1 MTHATPPY
9 WDEAIQHLRADSVM
23 AAIIA
28 QHPEGQMHSRGTPFY
43 TLMRSIVG
51 QQISVRAADA
61 VWGRVMQVVQHVM
74 TAEAVLRADV
84 DVLRS
89 AGLSSQK
96 VTYVQHLALFFVQH
110 RITSPDYWMDM
121 PDDAVIKHL
130 TQIKGIGRWS
140 AEMFLMFGL
149 LRPDV
154 YPLDDIGLQRAL
166 FMHYAVP
173 IKPFDKVVAQAL
185 GQAWQP
191 YRSVAVWYLWRSID
205 PSDVQY

>member
-1 MTHATPPY
+1 
-9 WDEAIQHLRADSVM
+9 M
-23 AAIIA
+23 AVIMAR
-28 QHPEGQMHSRGTPFY
+28 HPEGRMQSRGTPFY

-51 QQISVRAADA
+51 QQISVKAADT
-61 VWGRVMQVVQHVM
+61 VWGRLMMVLAQSL
-74 TAEAVLRADV
+74 TPETVLRAQPET
-84 DVLRS
+84 LRA

-96 VTYVQHLALFFVQH
+96 VRYVKHLATFFVEH
-110 RITSPDYWMDM
+110 SITSPSYWEGMS
-121 PDDAVIKHL
+121 DDAVIQHL
-130 TQIKGIGRWS
+130 THIKGIGRWS

-166 FMHYAVP
+166 ALHYPVQS
-173 IKPFDKVVAQAL
+173 KPFDKAAAQAL
-185 GQAWQP
+185 AIPWQP